1 MDLTILATDII
12 YLEYDEEQWKLFVDY
27 LIPEIEMSGVIEKQK
42 ENGEPIEIKSKIII
56 DEVILPG
63 TFFTNN
69 NCYIETTMSE
79 TMSSQLSTSTR
90 VLLGFLDDQ
99 RYLLHGVML
108 FSEGKVKR
116 PVFIVLWKYIEMAIY
131 TLDPIDALNFTGLN

>member
-12 YLEYDEEQWKLFVDY
+12 YLEYDEEKWKLFVDY
-27 LIPEIEMSGVIEKQK
+27 LIPEIEMSGLIEKQT
-42 ENGEPIEIKSKIII
+42 EHGEPIEIKSKIII

-69 NCYIETTMSE
+69 NCYIETTMGE
-79 TMSSQLSTSTR
+79 EMTSQLSLSTR
-90 VLLGFLDDQ
+90 VLLGNLDSQ

-108 FSEGKVKR
+108 LSEGKIKR
-116 PVFIVLWKYIEMAIY
+116 PIFIILWKYIEIAVY
-131 TLDPIDALNFTGLN
+131 TFDSVGLNFTGLN